1 MKRRIAREKAIQAL
15 FQVDR
20 SDIEPEEALEHVL
33 EEEEESDDFLE
44 SLVSGTLEN
53 REAIDERIKAHLQ
66 NWSLDRIG
74 NVDRTILRMGIYEML
89 YIDEI
94 PMNVTMNEAIELA
107 KIYGDDNSSRFING
121 VLSKVATSL
130 K

>member
-33 EEEEESDDFLE
+33 EEGEKADDFLK
-44 SLVSGTLEN
+44 SLVKGTLEN
-53 REAIDERIKAHLQ
+53 KEAIDERIKEHLQ

-74 NVDRTILRMGIYEML
+74 NVDRTILRMAIYEML
-89 YIDEI
+89 HIEDI
-94 PMNVTMNEAIELA
+94 PKNVSMNEAIELA
-107 KIYGDDNSSRFING
+107 KIYGDDNSSRFVNG
-121 VLSKVATSL
+121 VLSKVAGSL
-130 K
+130 Q